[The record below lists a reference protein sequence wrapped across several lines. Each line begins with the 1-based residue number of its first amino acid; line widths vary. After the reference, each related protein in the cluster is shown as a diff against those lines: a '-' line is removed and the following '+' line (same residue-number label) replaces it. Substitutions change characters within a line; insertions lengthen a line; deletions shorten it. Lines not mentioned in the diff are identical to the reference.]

1 MPELDRIGL
10 EEQFEIPVLEPVVV
24 EHHEVVSV
32 DTPAPSAQV
41 PEIFDEEDDFDDLA
55 EAEKVIKDNID
66 RANDLLDK
74 VQTEITNGNFSAR
87 MVEVAGQLINSVT
100 QAAKELMTNAHTKR
114 QIILKD
120 KVLMLKRREIDIR
133 QLSSNTPKNQN
144 LIVASREDVLKLLKE

>member
-10 EEQFEIPVLEPVVV
+10 EEQFDIPVLEPVVV
-24 EHHEVVSV
+24 EHHEV
-32 DTPAPSAQV
+32 PATISMPPSAAQV
-41 PEIFDEEDDFDDLA
+41 PEIFDEDDFDDLA
-55 EAEKVIKDNID
+55 DAEKVIKDNID

-74 VQTEITNGNFSAR
+74 VQQEIQNGNFSAR

-114 QIILKD
+114 QINLKD
-120 KVLMLKRREIDIR
+120 KVLMLKRRELDIR
-133 QLSSNTPKNQN
+133 QISTNAPKNQN